1 MALALMDTSL
11 PVLLASPCF
20 VGFPPKGDGNPTCG
34 VNSVADTVSNN
45 QQLSFGQIARSSV
58 LPLALIT
65 FILMMVVPLPP
76 LLLDIFFTANILLS
90 LSVLMVSVNTYR
102 PLEFSSFPTVLLFAT
117 VLRLALNVASTRV
130 VLVHG
135 HTGTDSAGKVIQAFG
150 EFVIGGNFVVGM
162 LVFGILI
169 VINLVVITKG
179 TGRVSEVTARF
190 TLDAMPGK
198 QMAIDADLNAGLLTP
213 DQARK
218 RRSEVGQEADF
229 YGSMD
234 GATKFVKGDAIAGLL
249 ILAIN
254 IFGGLIIGMAQHG
267 LTFDAAA
274 RTYITLSV
282 GDGLVAQVPSLLL
295 SIATAVIVTRSSGGQ
310 DLSQQ
315 LMRQVGMRRA
325 WWPVAG
331 MLALLGLIPGMP
343 SVIFLIGAAGAAA
356 VAYYSTDIPA
366 DEQAEADE
374 AAAAAAAAK
383 ESFSNSDNKE
393 EQLTIEDVS
402 VSSSLLLEV
411 GYGLIPLIEDAD
423 KSALVARIT
432 GIRKH
437 VSRDLGFVFPA
448 VRIRDNLTLSPSAY
462 RITIGGAIVAE
473 DVVYPGRLLAIES
486 GSSNVVIPGEAVK
499 DPTFGFDAVWIDP
512 IDKQRA
518 IAAGYTVVEPST
530 VVATHLH
537 QVLMQ
542 RAADLLGQDDVQ
554 TLLDH
559 VSKSAPSLVSGL
571 VPKVITLAQLT
582 QVLKALII
590 EQISISDLRRILE
603 ALAGAKSRE
612 PDDLIETARIA
623 LAPIIVQRASGPK
636 EALSVITLDPG
647 LEQLIVQSARQPG
660 RDTSLIEPGLARKLV
675 ESLQEQYRILSQAGK
690 SLVLVTA
697 PILRRELSSIIRQ
710 SIPDA
715 LVLSYKEIP
724 ETKRIN
730 VIAVIG
736 GTE

>member
-1 MALALMDTSL
+1 M
-11 PVLLASPCF
+11 
-20 VGFPPKGDGNPTCG
+20 
-34 VNSVADTVSNN
+34 ADTVSNN

-647 LEQLIVQSARQPG
+647 LEQLIVQSARPPG

>member
-1 MALALMDTSL
+1 M
-11 PVLLASPCF
+11 
-20 VGFPPKGDGNPTCG
+20 
-34 VNSVADTVSNN
+34 ADTVSNN

-76 LLLDIFFTANILLS
+76 LVLDIFFTLNILLS

-102 PLEFSSFPTVLLFAT
+102 PLEFSSFPTVLLFLT

-267 LTFDAAA
+267 LNFDAAA
-274 RTYITLSV
+274 RTYVTLSV

-383 ESFSNSDNKE
+383 ETFSNSDNKE

>member
-1 MALALMDTSL
+1 M
-11 PVLLASPCF
+11 
-20 VGFPPKGDGNPTCG
+20 
-34 VNSVADTVSNN
+34 ADTVSNN
-45 QQLSFGQIARSSV
+45 QQLGLGQIARSSV

-76 LLLDIFFTANILLS
+76 LVLDIFFTLNILLS

-102 PLEFSSFPTVLLFAT
+102 PLEFSSFPTVLLFLT

-383 ESFSNSDNKE
+383 ETFSNSDNKE

>member
-1 MALALMDTSL
+1 MEPSL
-11 PVLLASPCF
+11 PDLSASLCF
-20 VGFPPKGDGNPTCG
+20 VGLSPKGDVNPTCG
-34 VNSVADTVSNN
+34 VSSVADVVSNN
-45 QQLSFGQIARSSV
+45 QQLGLGQIARSSV

-135 HTGTDSAGKVIQAFG
+135 HSGTDSAGKVIQAFG

-218 RRSEVGQEADF
+218 RRAEVGQEADF

-267 LTFDAAA
+267 LNFDAAA

-331 MLALLGLIPGMP
+331 M
-343 SVIFLIGAAGAAA
+343 
-356 VAYYSTDIPA
+356 
-366 DEQAEADE
+366 
-374 AAAAAAAAK
+374 
-383 ESFSNSDNKE
+383 
-393 EQLTIEDVS
+393 
-402 VSSSLLLEV
+402 
-411 GYGLIPLIEDAD
+411 
-423 KSALVARIT
+423 
-432 GIRKH
+432 
-437 VSRDLGFVFPA
+437 
-448 VRIRDNLTLSPSAY
+448 
-462 RITIGGAIVAE
+462 
-473 DVVYPGRLLAIES
+473 
-486 GSSNVVIPGEAVK
+486 
-499 DPTFGFDAVWIDP
+499 
-512 IDKQRA
+512 
-518 IAAGYTVVEPST
+518 
-530 VVATHLH
+530 
-537 QVLMQ
+537 
-542 RAADLLGQDDVQ
+542 
-554 TLLDH
+554 
-559 VSKSAPSLVSGL
+559 
-571 VPKVITLAQLT
+571 
-582 QVLKALII
+582 
-590 EQISISDLRRILE
+590 
-603 ALAGAKSRE
+603 
-612 PDDLIETARIA
+612 
-623 LAPIIVQRASGPK
+623 
-636 EALSVITLDPG
+636 
-647 LEQLIVQSARQPG
+647 
-660 RDTSLIEPGLARKLV
+660 
-675 ESLQEQYRILSQAGK
+675 
-690 SLVLVTA
+690 
-697 PILRRELSSIIRQ
+697 
-710 SIPDA
+710 
-715 LVLSYKEIP
+715 
-724 ETKRIN
+724 
-730 VIAVIG
+730 
-736 GTE
+736 

>member
-1 MALALMDTSL
+1 MSEAVSENQQMGLGRLAQTSMLPMAL
-11 PVLLASPCF
+11 
-20 VGFPPKGDGNPTCG
+20 
-34 VNSVADTVSNN
+34 
-45 QQLSFGQIARSSV
+45 IA
-58 LPLALIT
+58 
-65 FILMMVVPLPP
+65 FILMMVVPIPAV
-76 LLLDIFFTANILLS
+76 LLDVFFTANILLS
-90 LSVLMVSVNTYR
+90 LSILMVSVNTFR

-117 VLRLALNVASTRV
+117 ILRLSLNVASTRV
-130 VLVHG
+130 VLVNG
-135 HTGTDSAGKVIQAFG
+135 HHGTDSAGKVIQAFG
-150 EFVIGGNFVVGM
+150 EFVIGGNYVVGL

-213 DQARK
+213 EQARK
-218 RRSEVGQEADF
+218 RRAEVGQEADF

-267 LTFDAAA
+267 LSFDVAAQ
-274 RTYITLSV
+274 TYITLTI

-310 DLSQQ
+310 DLSDQ
-315 LMRQVGMRRA
+315 LRQQVGMRRA
-325 WWPVAG
+325 WWPVSG
-331 MLALLGLIPGMP
+331 MLALLGLVPGMP
-343 SVIFLIGAAGAAA
+343 NTIFLLAAAGAAA
-356 VAYYSTDIPA
+356 VAYFSTDILSDGEEA
-366 DEQAEADE
+366 TTAAEAASGGGAISGPAGS
-374 AAAAAAAAK
+374 AAG
-383 ESFSNSDNKE
+383 SDNKE

-402 VSSSLLLEV
+402 VSSALLLEV
-411 GYGLIPLIEDAD
+411 GYGLIPLIEDVD

-448 VRIRDNLTLSPSAY
+448 VRIRDNLTLTPSAY

-473 DVVYPGRLLAIES
+473 DAVYPGRLLAIEGGS
-486 GSSNVVIPGEAVK
+486 GNVTLPGEQVK

-512 IDKQRA
+512 MDKQRA

-537 QVLMQ
+537 QILMQ

-571 VPKVITLAQLT
+571 VPKIITLAQLT
-582 QVLKALII
+582 QVLKGLVV
-590 EQISISDLRRILE
+590 EQISISDMRRILE

-612 PDDLIETARIA
+612 PDDLLETARIA

-660 RDTSLIEPGLARKLV
+660 RDASLIEPGLARKLV
-675 ESLQEQYRILSQAGK
+675 ESLQEQYRILSQSGK
-690 SLVLVTA
+690 ALVLVTA

-710 SIPDA
+710 AIPDA

>member
-1 MALALMDTSL
+1 M
-11 PVLLASPCF
+11 
-20 VGFPPKGDGNPTCG
+20 
-34 VNSVADTVSNN
+34 ADTVSNN

-356 VAYYSTDIPA
+356 VASYSTDIPA

-518 IAAGYTVVEPST
+518 IAAGYTVVDPST

>member
-1 MALALMDTSL
+1 
-11 PVLLASPCF
+11 
-20 VGFPPKGDGNPTCG
+20 
-34 VNSVADTVSNN
+34 VADTVSNN

>member
-1 MALALMDTSL
+1 M
-11 PVLLASPCF
+11 
-20 VGFPPKGDGNPTCG
+20 
-34 VNSVADTVSNN
+34 ADTVSNN
-45 QQLSFGQIARSSV
+45 QQLGLGQIARSSV

-76 LLLDIFFTANILLS
+76 LVLDIFFTLNILLS

-102 PLEFSSFPTVLLFAT
+102 PLEFSSFPTVLLFLT

-343 SVIFLIGAAGAAA
+343 SVIFLIGAAGAAV
-356 VAYYSTDIPA
+356 VAYYSSDIPA

-383 ESFSNSDNKE
+383 ETFSNSDNKE

>member
-1 MALALMDTSL
+1 M
-11 PVLLASPCF
+11 
-20 VGFPPKGDGNPTCG
+20 
-34 VNSVADTVSNN
+34 ADTVSNN

-356 VAYYSTDIPA
+356 VAYYSSDIPA

-383 ESFSNSDNKE
+383 ETFSNSDNKE

>member
-1 MALALMDTSL
+1 M
-11 PVLLASPCF
+11 
-20 VGFPPKGDGNPTCG
+20 
-34 VNSVADTVSNN
+34 ADTVSNN
-45 QQLSFGQIARSSV
+45 QQLGLGQIARSSV

-76 LLLDIFFTANILLS
+76 LVLDIFFTLNILLS

-102 PLEFSSFPTVLLFAT
+102 PLEFSSFPTVLLFLT

-356 VAYYSTDIPA
+356 VAYYSSDIPA

>member
-1 MALALMDTSL
+1 M
-11 PVLLASPCF
+11 
-20 VGFPPKGDGNPTCG
+20 
-34 VNSVADTVSNN
+34 ADTVSNN

-150 EFVIGGNFVVGM
+150 AFVIGGNFVVGM

>member
-383 ESFSNSDNKE
+383 ETFSNSDNKE

>member
-1 MALALMDTSL
+1 
-11 PVLLASPCF
+11 
-20 VGFPPKGDGNPTCG
+20 
-34 VNSVADTVSNN
+34 VADTVSNN
-45 QQLSFGQIARSSV
+45 QQLGLGQIARSSV

-76 LLLDIFFTANILLS
+76 LVLDIFFTLNILLS

-102 PLEFSSFPTVLLFAT
+102 PLEFSSFPTVLLFLT

>member
-1 MALALMDTSL
+1 MSEAVSNSQQFGLGRLAQTSMLPMAL
-11 PVLLASPCF
+11 
-20 VGFPPKGDGNPTCG
+20 
-34 VNSVADTVSNN
+34 
-45 QQLSFGQIARSSV
+45 IA
-58 LPLALIT
+58 
-65 FILMMVVPLPP
+65 FILMMVVPIPAV
-76 LLLDIFFTANILLS
+76 LLDVFFTANILLS
-90 LSVLMVSVNTYR
+90 LSILMVSVNTFR

-117 VLRLALNVASTRV
+117 ILRLSLNVASTRV

-135 HTGTDSAGKVIQAFG
+135 HQGTDSAGKVIQAFG
-150 EFVIGGNFVVGM
+150 EFVIGGNYVVGL

-213 DQARK
+213 EQARK
-218 RRSEVGQEADF
+218 RRAEVGQEADF

-267 LTFDAAA
+267 LSFDVAA
-274 RTYITLSV
+274 RTYITLTV

-310 DLSQQ
+310 DLSEQ
-315 LMRQVGMRRA
+315 LRQQVGMRRA

-331 MLALLGLIPGMP
+331 MLALLGLVPGMP
-343 SVIFLIGAAGAAA
+343 NTIFLLAAAGAAA
-356 VAYYSTDIPA
+356 VAYFSTDMLA
-366 DEQAEADE
+366 EGDEATAGAEAGTSSAGS
-374 AAAAAAAAK
+374 AAGSQSSAAGS
-383 ESFSNSDNKE
+383 ENKE
-393 EQLTIEDVS
+393 EQLTIDDVS
-402 VSSSLLLEV
+402 VSSALLLEV
-411 GYGLIPLIEDAD
+411 GYGLIPLIEDVD

-448 VRIRDNLTLSPSAY
+448 VRIRDNLTLTPSAY

-473 DVVYPGRLLAIES
+473 DAVYPGRLLAIEG
-486 GSSNVVIPGEAVK
+486 GSSNVTIPGEQVK

-512 IDKQRA
+512 MDKQRA

-530 VVATHLH
+530 VIATHLH

-571 VPKVITLAQLT
+571 VPKIITLAQLT
-582 QVLKALII
+582 QVLKGLVV
-590 EQISISDLRRILE
+590 EQISISDMRRILE

-612 PDDLIETARIA
+612 PDDLLETARIA

-660 RDTSLIEPGLARKLV
+660 RDASLIEPGLARKLV
-675 ESLQEQYRILSQAGK
+675 ESLQEQYRILSQTGK
-690 SLVLVTA
+690 ALVLVTA

-710 SIPDA
+710 AIPDA

>member
-1 MALALMDTSL
+1 MSEAVSENQQMGLGRLAQTSMLPMAL
-11 PVLLASPCF
+11 
-20 VGFPPKGDGNPTCG
+20 
-34 VNSVADTVSNN
+34 
-45 QQLSFGQIARSSV
+45 IA
-58 LPLALIT
+58 
-65 FILMMVVPLPP
+65 FILMMVVPIPAV
-76 LLLDIFFTANILLS
+76 LLDVFFTANILLS
-90 LSVLMVSVNTYR
+90 LSILMVSVNTFR

-117 VLRLALNVASTRV
+117 ILRLSLNVASTRV
-130 VLVHG
+130 VLVNG
-135 HTGTDSAGKVIQAFG
+135 HHGTDSAGKVIQAFG
-150 EFVIGGNFVVGM
+150 EFVIGGNYVVGL

-213 DQARK
+213 EQARK
-218 RRSEVGQEADF
+218 RRAEVGQEADF

-267 LTFDAAA
+267 LSFDVAAQ
-274 RTYITLSV
+274 TYITLTI

-310 DLSQQ
+310 DLSDQ
-315 LMRQVGMRRA
+315 LRQQVGMRRA
-325 WWPVAG
+325 WWPVSG
-331 MLALLGLIPGMP
+331 MLALLGLVPGMP
-343 SVIFLIGAAGAAA
+343 NTIFLLAAAGAAA
-356 VAYYSTDIPA
+356 VAYFSTDILSDGEEA
-366 DEQAEADE
+366 TTAAEAASGGGAISGPAGS
-374 AAAAAAAAK
+374 AAG
-383 ESFSNSDNKE
+383 SDNKE

-402 VSSSLLLEV
+402 VSSALLLEV
-411 GYGLIPLIEDAD
+411 GYGLIPLIEDVD

-448 VRIRDNLTLSPSAY
+448 VRIRDNLTLTPSAY

-473 DVVYPGRLLAIES
+473 DAVYPGRLLAIEGGS
-486 GSSNVVIPGEAVK
+486 GNVTLPGEQVK

-512 IDKQRA
+512 MDKQRA
-518 IAAGYTVVEPST
+518 IAAGYTVIEPST

-537 QVLMQ
+537 QILMQ

-571 VPKVITLAQLT
+571 VPKIITLAQLT
-582 QVLKALII
+582 QVLKGLVV
-590 EQISISDLRRILE
+590 EQISISDMRRILE

-612 PDDLIETARIA
+612 PDDLLETARIA

-660 RDTSLIEPGLARKLV
+660 RDASLIEPGLARKLV
-675 ESLQEQYRILSQAGK
+675 ESLQEQYRILSQSGK
-690 SLVLVTA
+690 ALVLVTA

-710 SIPDA
+710 AIPDA

>member
-1 MALALMDTSL
+1 
-11 PVLLASPCF
+11 
-20 VGFPPKGDGNPTCG
+20 
-34 VNSVADTVSNN
+34 VSNN

>member
-1 MALALMDTSL
+1 M
-11 PVLLASPCF
+11 
-20 VGFPPKGDGNPTCG
+20 
-34 VNSVADTVSNN
+34 ADTVSNN

-76 LLLDIFFTANILLS
+76 LVLDIFFTLNILLS

>member
-1 MALALMDTSL
+1 MSEAVSENQQMGLGRLAQTSMLPMAL
-11 PVLLASPCF
+11 
-20 VGFPPKGDGNPTCG
+20 
-34 VNSVADTVSNN
+34 
-45 QQLSFGQIARSSV
+45 IA
-58 LPLALIT
+58 
-65 FILMMVVPLPP
+65 FILMMVVPIPAV
-76 LLLDIFFTANILLS
+76 LLDVFFTANILLS
-90 LSVLMVSVNTYR
+90 LSILMVSVNTFR

-117 VLRLALNVASTRV
+117 ILRLSLNVASTRV
-130 VLVHG
+130 VLVNG
-135 HTGTDSAGKVIQAFG
+135 HHGTDSAGKVIQAFG
-150 EFVIGGNFVVGM
+150 EFVIGGNYVVGL

-198 QMAIDADLNAGLLTP
+198 QMAIDADLIAGLLTP
-213 DQARK
+213 EQARK
-218 RRSEVGQEADF
+218 RRAEVGQEADF

-267 LTFDAAA
+267 LSFDVAAQ
-274 RTYITLSV
+274 TYITLTI

-310 DLSQQ
+310 DLSDQ
-315 LMRQVGMRRA
+315 LRQQVGMRRA
-325 WWPVAG
+325 WWPVSG
-331 MLALLGLIPGMP
+331 MLALLGLVPGMP
-343 SVIFLIGAAGAAA
+343 NTIFLLAAAGAAA
-356 VAYYSTDIPA
+356 VAYFSTDILSDGEEA
-366 DEQAEADE
+366 TTAAEAASGGGAISGPAGS
-374 AAAAAAAAK
+374 AAG
-383 ESFSNSDNKE
+383 SDNKE

-402 VSSSLLLEV
+402 VSSALLLEV
-411 GYGLIPLIEDAD
+411 GYGLIPLIEDVD

-448 VRIRDNLTLSPSAY
+448 VRIRDNLTLTPSAY

-473 DVVYPGRLLAIES
+473 DAVYPGRLLAIEGGS
-486 GSSNVVIPGEAVK
+486 GNVTLPGEQVK

-512 IDKQRA
+512 MDKQRA

-537 QVLMQ
+537 QILMQ

-571 VPKVITLAQLT
+571 VPKIITLAQLT
-582 QVLKALII
+582 QVLKGLVV
-590 EQISISDLRRILE
+590 EQISISDMRRILE

-612 PDDLIETARIA
+612 PDDLLETARIA

-660 RDTSLIEPGLARKLV
+660 RDASLIEPGLARKLV
-675 ESLQEQYRILSQAGK
+675 ESLQEQYRILSQSGK
-690 SLVLVTA
+690 ALVLVTA

-710 SIPDA
+710 AIPDA

>member
-1 MALALMDTSL
+1 VSEAVSENQQMGLGRLAQTSMLPMAL
-11 PVLLASPCF
+11 
-20 VGFPPKGDGNPTCG
+20 
-34 VNSVADTVSNN
+34 
-45 QQLSFGQIARSSV
+45 IA
-58 LPLALIT
+58 
-65 FILMMVVPLPP
+65 FILMMVVPIPAV
-76 LLLDIFFTANILLS
+76 LLDVFFTANILLS
-90 LSVLMVSVNTYR
+90 LSILMVSVNTFR

-117 VLRLALNVASTRV
+117 ILRLSLNVASTRV
-130 VLVHG
+130 VLVNG
-135 HTGTDSAGKVIQAFG
+135 HHGTDSAGKVIQAFG
-150 EFVIGGNFVVGM
+150 EFVIGGNYVVGL

-213 DQARK
+213 EQARK
-218 RRSEVGQEADF
+218 RRAEVGQEADF

-267 LTFDAAA
+267 LSFDVAAQ
-274 RTYITLSV
+274 TYITLTI

-310 DLSQQ
+310 DLSDQ
-315 LMRQVGMRRA
+315 LRQQVGMRRA
-325 WWPVAG
+325 WWPVSG
-331 MLALLGLIPGMP
+331 MLALLGLVPGMP
-343 SVIFLIGAAGAAA
+343 NTIFLLAAAGAAA
-356 VAYYSTDIPA
+356 VAYFSTDILSDGEEA
-366 DEQAEADE
+366 TTAAEAASGGGAISGPAGS
-374 AAAAAAAAK
+374 AAG
-383 ESFSNSDNKE
+383 SDNKE

-402 VSSSLLLEV
+402 VSSALLLEV
-411 GYGLIPLIEDAD
+411 GYGLIPLIEDVD

-448 VRIRDNLTLSPSAY
+448 VRIRDNLTLTPSAY

-473 DVVYPGRLLAIES
+473 DAVYPGRLLAIEGGS
-486 GSSNVVIPGEAVK
+486 GNVTLPGEQVK

-512 IDKQRA
+512 MDKQRA
-518 IAAGYTVVEPST
+518 IAAGYTVVESST

-537 QVLMQ
+537 QILMQ

-571 VPKVITLAQLT
+571 VPKIITLAQLT
-582 QVLKALII
+582 QVLKGLVV
-590 EQISISDLRRILE
+590 EQISISDMRRILE

-612 PDDLIETARIA
+612 PDDLLETARIA

-660 RDTSLIEPGLARKLV
+660 RDASLIEPGLARKLV
-675 ESLQEQYRILSQAGK
+675 ESLQEQYRILSQSGK
-690 SLVLVTA
+690 ALVLVTA

-710 SIPDA
+710 AIPDA

>member
-1 MALALMDTSL
+1 MSEAVSNSQQFGLGRLAQTSMLPMAL
-11 PVLLASPCF
+11 
-20 VGFPPKGDGNPTCG
+20 
-34 VNSVADTVSNN
+34 
-45 QQLSFGQIARSSV
+45 IA
-58 LPLALIT
+58 
-65 FILMMVVPLPP
+65 FILMMVVPIPAV
-76 LLLDIFFTANILLS
+76 LLDVFFTANILLS
-90 LSVLMVSVNTYR
+90 LSILMVSVNTFR

-117 VLRLALNVASTRV
+117 ILRLSLNVASTRV
-130 VLVHG
+130 VLVNG
-135 HTGTDSAGKVIQAFG
+135 HHGTDSAGKVIQAFG
-150 EFVIGGNFVVGM
+150 EFVIGGNYVVGL

-213 DQARK
+213 EQARK
-218 RRSEVGQEADF
+218 RRAEVGQEADF

-267 LTFDAAA
+267 LSFDVAAQ
-274 RTYITLSV
+274 TYITLTV

-310 DLSQQ
+310 DLSDQ
-315 LMRQVGMRRA
+315 LRQQVGMRRA

-331 MLALLGLIPGMP
+331 MLALLGLVPGMP
-343 SVIFLIGAAGAAA
+343 NTIFLLAALGAAA
-356 VAYYSTDIPA
+356 VAYFSTDIMPESDDAGAGTDAGSSAAGGSLAGPA
-366 DEQAEADE
+366 GS
-374 AAAAAAAAK
+374 AAG
-383 ESFSNSDNKE
+383 SDSKE

-402 VSSSLLLEV
+402 VSSALLLEV
-411 GYGLIPLIEDAD
+411 GYGLIPLIEDVD

-448 VRIRDNLTLSPSAY
+448 VRIRDNLTLTPSAY

-473 DVVYPGRLLAIES
+473 DAVYPGRLLAIEG
-486 GSSNVVIPGEAVK
+486 GSNNVTLPGEQVK

-512 IDKQRA
+512 MDKQRA

-530 VVATHLH
+530 VIATHLH

-571 VPKVITLAQLT
+571 VPKIITLAQLT
-582 QVLKALII
+582 QVLKGLVV
-590 EQISISDLRRILE
+590 EQISISDMRRILE

-612 PDDLIETARIA
+612 PDDLLETARIA

-660 RDTSLIEPGLARKLV
+660 RDASLIEPGLARKLV
-675 ESLQEQYRILSQAGK
+675 ESLQEQYRILSQSGK
-690 SLVLVTA
+690 ALVLVTA

-710 SIPDA
+710 AIPDA

>member
-1 MALALMDTSL
+1 MSEAVSNSQQFGLGRLAQTSMLPMAL
-11 PVLLASPCF
+11 
-20 VGFPPKGDGNPTCG
+20 
-34 VNSVADTVSNN
+34 
-45 QQLSFGQIARSSV
+45 IA
-58 LPLALIT
+58 
-65 FILMMVVPLPP
+65 FILMMVVPIPAV
-76 LLLDIFFTANILLS
+76 LLDVFFTANILLS
-90 LSVLMVSVNTYR
+90 LSILMVSVNTFR

-117 VLRLALNVASTRV
+117 ILRLSLNVASTRV

-135 HTGTDSAGKVIQAFG
+135 HQGTDSAGKVIQAFG
-150 EFVIGGNFVVGM
+150 EFVIGGNYVVGL

-213 DQARK
+213 EQARK
-218 RRSEVGQEADF
+218 RRAEVGQEADF

-267 LTFDAAA
+267 LSFDVAA
-274 RTYITLSV
+274 RTYITLTV

-310 DLSQQ
+310 DLSEQ
-315 LMRQVGMRRA
+315 LRQQVGMRRA

-331 MLALLGLIPGMP
+331 MLALLGLVPGMP
-343 SVIFLIGAAGAAA
+343 NTIFLLAAAGAAV
-356 VAYYSTDIPA
+356 VAYFSTDMLA
-366 DEQAEADE
+366 EGDEATAGAEAGTSSAGS
-374 AAAAAAAAK
+374 AAGSQSSAAGS
-383 ESFSNSDNKE
+383 ENKE
-393 EQLTIEDVS
+393 EQLTIDDVS
-402 VSSSLLLEV
+402 VSSALLLEV
-411 GYGLIPLIEDAD
+411 GYGLIPLIEDVD

-448 VRIRDNLTLSPSAY
+448 VRIRDNLTLTPSAY

-473 DVVYPGRLLAIES
+473 DAVYPGRLLAIEG
-486 GSSNVVIPGEAVK
+486 GSSNVTIPGEQVK

-512 IDKQRA
+512 MDKQRA

-530 VVATHLH
+530 VIATHLH

-571 VPKVITLAQLT
+571 VPKIITLAQLT
-582 QVLKALII
+582 QVLKGLVV
-590 EQISISDLRRILE
+590 EQISISDMRRILE

-612 PDDLIETARIA
+612 PDDLLETARIA

-660 RDTSLIEPGLARKLV
+660 RDASLIEPGLARKLV
-675 ESLQEQYRILSQAGK
+675 ESLQEQYRILSQTGK
-690 SLVLVTA
+690 ALVLVTA

-710 SIPDA
+710 AIPDA

>member
-1 MALALMDTSL
+1 M
-11 PVLLASPCF
+11 
-20 VGFPPKGDGNPTCG
+20 
-34 VNSVADTVSNN
+34 ADTVSNN

-76 LLLDIFFTANILLS
+76 LVLDIFFTLNILLS

-102 PLEFSSFPTVLLFAT
+102 PLEFSSFPTVLLFLT

>member
-1 MALALMDTSL
+1 MSEAVSDSQQMGLGRLAQTSMLPMAL
-11 PVLLASPCF
+11 
-20 VGFPPKGDGNPTCG
+20 
-34 VNSVADTVSNN
+34 
-45 QQLSFGQIARSSV
+45 IA
-58 LPLALIT
+58 
-65 FILMMVVPLPP
+65 FILMMVVPIPAV
-76 LLLDIFFTANILLS
+76 LLDVFFTANILLS
-90 LSVLMVSVNTYR
+90 LSILMVSVNTFR

-117 VLRLALNVASTRV
+117 ILRLSLNVASTRV
-130 VLVHG
+130 VLVNG
-135 HTGTDSAGKVIQAFG
+135 HHGTDSAGKVIQAFG
-150 EFVIGGNFVVGM
+150 EFVIGGNYVVGL

-198 QMAIDADLNAGLLTP
+198 QMAIDADLNAGLMTP
-213 DQARK
+213 EQARK
-218 RRSEVGQEADF
+218 RRAEVGQEADF

-267 LTFDAAA
+267 LSFDVAAQ
-274 RTYITLSV
+274 TYITLTI

-310 DLSQQ
+310 DLSDQ
-315 LMRQVGMRRA
+315 LRQQVGMRRA
-325 WWPVAG
+325 WWPVSG
-331 MLALLGLIPGMP
+331 MLALLGLVPGMP
-343 SVIFLIGAAGAAA
+343 NTIFLLAAAGAAA
-356 VAYYSTDIPA
+356 VAYFSTDILSDGEEA
-366 DEQAEADE
+366 TTAAEAASGGGAISGPAGS
-374 AAAAAAAAK
+374 AAG
-383 ESFSNSDNKE
+383 SDNKE

-402 VSSSLLLEV
+402 VSSALLLEV
-411 GYGLIPLIEDAD
+411 GYGLIPLIEDVD

-448 VRIRDNLTLSPSAY
+448 VRIRDNLTLTPSAY

-473 DVVYPGRLLAIES
+473 DAVYPGRLLAIEGGS
-486 GSSNVVIPGEAVK
+486 GNVTLPGEQVK

-512 IDKQRA
+512 MDKQRA

-537 QVLMQ
+537 QILMQ

-571 VPKVITLAQLT
+571 VPKIITLAQLT
-582 QVLKALII
+582 LVLKGLVV
-590 EQISISDLRRILE
+590 EQISISDMRRILE

-612 PDDLIETARIA
+612 PDDLLETARIA

-660 RDTSLIEPGLARKLV
+660 RDASLIEPGLARKLV
-675 ESLQEQYRILSQAGK
+675 ESLQEQYRILSQSGK
-690 SLVLVTA
+690 ALVLVTA

-710 SIPDA
+710 AIPDA

>member
-1 MALALMDTSL
+1 M
-11 PVLLASPCF
+11 
-20 VGFPPKGDGNPTCG
+20 
-34 VNSVADTVSNN
+34 ADTVSNN
-45 QQLSFGQIARSSV
+45 QQLGLGQIARSSV

-76 LLLDIFFTANILLS
+76 LVLDIFFTLNILLS

>member
-1 MALALMDTSL
+1 L
-11 PVLLASPCF
+11 
-20 VGFPPKGDGNPTCG
+20 
-34 VNSVADTVSNN
+34 
-45 QQLSFGQIARSSV
+45 GQIARSSV

-76 LLLDIFFTANILLS
+76 LVLDIFFTLNILLS

-102 PLEFSSFPTVLLFAT
+102 PLEFSSFPTVLLFLT

-356 VAYYSTDIPA
+356 VAYYSSDIPA

>member
-1 MALALMDTSL
+1 MSEAVSDSKQMGLGQLAQTSMLPMAL
-11 PVLLASPCF
+11 
-20 VGFPPKGDGNPTCG
+20 
-34 VNSVADTVSNN
+34 
-45 QQLSFGQIARSSV
+45 IA
-58 LPLALIT
+58 
-65 FILMMVVPLPP
+65 FILMMVVPIPAV
-76 LLLDIFFTANILLS
+76 LLDVFFTANILLS
-90 LSVLMVSVNTYR
+90 LSILMVSVNTFR

-117 VLRLALNVASTRV
+117 ILRLSLNVASTRV
-130 VLVHG
+130 VLVNG
-135 HTGTDSAGKVIQAFG
+135 HHGTDSAGKVIQAFG
-150 EFVIGGNFVVGM
+150 EFVIGGNYVVGL

-213 DQARK
+213 EQARK
-218 RRSEVGQEADF
+218 RRAEVGQEADF

-267 LTFDAAA
+267 LSFDVAAQ
-274 RTYITLSV
+274 TYITLTV

-315 LMRQVGMRRA
+315 LRQQVGMRRA

-331 MLALLGLIPGMP
+331 MLGMLGLVPGMP
-343 SVIFLIGAAGAAA
+343 NTIFLLAAAGAAL
-356 VAYYSTDIPA
+356 VAYFSTDILS
-366 DEQAEADE
+366 DGEEATGGAE
-374 AAAAAAAAK
+374 AAAGGGPQAGVPGSAAG
-383 ESFSNSDNKE
+383 SDNKE

-402 VSSSLLLEV
+402 VSSALLLEV
-411 GYGLIPLIEDAD
+411 GYGLIPLIEDVD

-448 VRIRDNLTLSPSAY
+448 VRIRDNLTLTPSAY

-473 DVVYPGRLLAIES
+473 DAVYPGRLLAIEGGS
-486 GSSNVVIPGEAVK
+486 GNVTIPGEQVK

-512 IDKQRA
+512 MDKQRA

-537 QVLMQ
+537 QILMQ

-571 VPKVITLAQLT
+571 VPKIITLAQLT
-582 QVLKALII
+582 QVLKGLVV
-590 EQISISDLRRILE
+590 EQISISDMRRILE

-612 PDDLIETARIA
+612 PDDLLETARIA

-660 RDTSLIEPGLARKLV
+660 RDSSLIEPGLARKLV
-675 ESLQEQYRILSQAGK
+675 ESLQEQYRILSQSGK
-690 SLVLVTA
+690 ALVLVTA

-710 SIPDA
+710 AIPDA

>member
-1 MALALMDTSL
+1 M
-11 PVLLASPCF
+11 
-20 VGFPPKGDGNPTCG
+20 
-34 VNSVADTVSNN
+34 ADTVSNN
-45 QQLSFGQIARSSV
+45 QQLGLGQIARSSV

-76 LLLDIFFTANILLS
+76 LVLDIFFTLNILLS

-102 PLEFSSFPTVLLFAT
+102 PLEFSSFPTVLLFLT

-267 LTFDAAA
+267 LSFDAAA
-274 RTYITLSV
+274 RTYVTLSV

-356 VAYYSTDIPA
+356 VAYYSSDIPA